1 MSSGRDSAQPPYQ
14 PPAVPEEPAL
24 PEESTKTGPS
34 LDDLVRETIDAHGDQ
49 ASISPEVWDAL
60 LAVARRH
67 PSQTAADITI
77 ANELVC
83 AVLERRLERIRDDA
97 GALDLCARRVAGTL
111 WEDAPSRERLERL
124 WNRLQGETP

>member
-14 PPAVPEEPAL
+14 PPAVPVEPAL
-24 PEESTKTGPS
+24 PEESAKIGPS
-34 LDDLVRETIDAHGDQ
+34 LDDLVRETIDAHGDE
-49 ASISPEVWDAL
+49 ASISPDVWNAL

-67 PSQTAADITI
+67 PSQAAADVAI

-83 AVLERRLERIRDDA
+83 AVLDHRLERIRDDA
-97 GALDLCARRVAGTL
+97 GALALCARRVAETL

-124 WNRLQGETP
+124 WNRLQREAP